1 MEIVKRENFA
11 VQRFEEKKS
20 ILESPLVQSKLSPG
34 EFRIAK
40 LSLARTI
47 GDLPESEIKI
57 VKGEPKDVGA
67 VKQIGILSVGICKDY
82 AIRNP
87 DKAEGFRF
95 YDILRKYYSEFTIS
109 EVRTAFELAL
119 VGSLDEYLPKDKN
132 GNPDKNSYQSF
143 SVEFIT
149 KILNAYKKYKGRV
162 WSKVYLITAKEEKE
176 VTEEEKD
183 KILADFKKTL
193 AGFYEEY
200 LETGLLSI
208 HFPNFIAEYLVKNG
222 MAEPK
227 ELEAKHF
234 NRARAVLGSSDKSLE
249 EKKKIFF
256 GFEQGNYSEG
266 LESEAR
272 RVLAFEI
279 IRETFDRL
287 KNEGIQNDYWD

>member
-1 MEIVKRENFA
+1 MEIVKRETLA
-11 VQRFEEKKS
+11 AQRFEEKKS
-20 ILESPLVQSKLSPG
+20 MLESAFVQSKLSPG

-40 LSLARTI
+40 LSVGRTI
-47 GDLPESEIKI
+47 RDIPETEIKI
-57 VKGEPKDVGA
+57 VNNEPKEVGA

-119 VGSLDEYLPKDKN
+119 VGALDEYLPKDKN

-162 WSKVYLITAKEEKE
+162 WSKVYLITAKEERQ
-176 VTEEEKD
+176 VTEEEKEQIH
-183 KILADFKKTL
+183 KDFRKTL
-193 AGFYEEY
+193 GGYYAEF
-200 LETGLLSI
+200 LETGMVTI
-208 HFPNFIAEYLVKNG
+208 NFPNYVADYLVKNG

-227 ELEAKHF
+227 EMEAKHF
-234 NRARAVLGSSDKSLE
+234 NRARLVLGSGEKSLE

-256 GFEQGNYSEG
+256 GFEEGNYSER
-266 LESEAR
+266 LEAEAMR
-272 RVLAFEI
+272 IVALEI